1 MKHIKLLES
10 ADRPL
15 FRKITSVER
24 RTKLG
29 DLRKVGSTEMYMSVE
44 ARRWLSSI
52 NKGGNFNYL
61 YIAQCDR
68 RGALD
73 PVTPLH
79 VERMVDLITRSHG
92 GLFVKSIL
100 TRPYGIKVHKD
111 LSRDTFLWLQ
121 VMDNNRSKPF
131 TLRDLPDIEVGA
143 LYMKDMRGRRVFI
156 YFIDD
161 DYVIVSVLHSHI
173 GLQFLCD
180 GVTGVLECLATVLP
194 TRP

>member
-1 MKHIKLLES
+1 
-10 ADRPL
+10 
-15 FRKITSVER
+15 VER